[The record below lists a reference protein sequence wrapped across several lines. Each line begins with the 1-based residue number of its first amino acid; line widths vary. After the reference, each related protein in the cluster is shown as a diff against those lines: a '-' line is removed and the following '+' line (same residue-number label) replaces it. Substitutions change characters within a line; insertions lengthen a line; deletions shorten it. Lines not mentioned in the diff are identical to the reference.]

1 MMKWEMLA
9 LAVLAAACAPDATG
23 PAPPARQGTVAFQ
36 GEEEGPPPPH
46 DFGPDTYRTGL
57 FTGQGI
63 TRPGLSCGESG
74 RDGRVCSGFLPSV
87 VDGALLDVTVMVP
100 HGRGP
105 HPLIVI
111 MHGWGGDKSGW
122 GDFATTL
129 LGDGFAI
136 VRYSARGFGAS
147 WGQVNLADVHVEL
160 EDLRSLIG
168 QVVDDRRLRLN
179 PDAVALFGASYGG
192 GHSWLG
198 TLEPSFSS
206 PRGAAVRIRT
216 VVPAVTWT
224 DLLYSLIPNGRPR
237 GSIHSPGSAKLSYIN
252 GLFTSGIRL
261 SQGRPYPNYPDYL
274 VTWAQW
280 ISAVEPN
287 DADPV
292 FRQIVDGA
300 AGYRSVWWQQ
310 ELWQDVAVSRLP
322 IFQVQGF
329 TDDLFPVTESK
340 RMLLALKTLDP
351 TYPIA
356 SYFGDLGHPRASN
369 RSAEI
374 DYVFGLIHEW
384 MAFYLKG
391 DGAEPEHVIRAAITR
406 PRTDP
411 FNPADVISAAS
422 FAELGDRII
431 AWDFEESSTLIN
443 PLSDPLGGF
452 FWDPLVMEAARELEP
467 LSAAP
472 PSAVVESSLA
482 GYEVAVAE
490 LSGGASLLIAGEP
503 VVSLRAATLAHRVQ
517 LNVRLFDV
525 RPDGA
530 EHLVTRGTVTL
541 DSGAAARP
549 LGTVDVTIPTYGNVW
564 EATAESVLRLEITNL
579 DSPYIAPSRVPSV
592 TEISNVRLEVPA
604 R

>member
-1 MMKWEMLA
+1 
-9 LAVLAAACAPDATG
+9 
-23 PAPPARQGTVAFQ
+23 
-36 GEEEGPPPPH
+36 
-46 DFGPDTYRTGL
+46 
-57 FTGQGI
+57 
-63 TRPGLSCGESG
+63 
-74 RDGRVCSGFLPSV
+74 VCSGFLPSV

-160 EDLRSLIG
+160 EDLRSLIA
-168 QVVDDRRLRLN
+168 QVVDDRRLRL
-179 PDAVALFGASYGG
+179 
-192 GHSWLG
+192 
-198 TLEPSFSS
+198 
-206 PRGAAVRIRT
+206 
-216 VVPAVTWT
+216 
-224 DLLYSLIPNGRPR
+224 
-237 GSIHSPGSAKLSYIN
+237 K
-252 GLFTSGIRL
+252 
-261 SQGRPYPNYPDYL
+261 
-274 VTWAQW
+274 
-280 ISAVEPN
+280 
-287 DADPV
+287 
-292 FRQIVDGA
+292 
-300 AGYRSVWWQQ
+300 
-310 ELWQDVAVSRLP
+310 
-322 IFQVQGF
+322 
-329 TDDLFPVTESK
+329 
-340 RMLLALKTLDP
+340 
-351 TYPIA
+351 
-356 SYFGDLGHPRASN
+356 
-369 RSAEI
+369 
-374 DYVFGLIHEW
+374 
-384 MAFYLKG
+384 
-391 DGAEPEHVIRAAITR
+391 
-406 PRTDP
+406 
-411 FNPADVISAAS
+411 
-422 FAELGDRII
+422 
-431 AWDFEESSTLIN
+431 
-443 PLSDPLGGF
+443 
-452 FWDPLVMEAARELEP
+452 
-467 LSAAP
+467 
-472 PSAVVESSLA
+472 
-482 GYEVAVAE
+482 